1 MTKICKKRK
10 VSIAGIQNIKKR
22 KRIRK
27 QHIIMLYSNNGNSPC
42 VALTNE
48 TFTVYAEIPLR
59 LKFRSKTQI
68 KNQLQADGN

>member
-1 MTKICKKRK
+1 
-10 VSIAGIQNIKKR
+10 
-22 KRIRK
+22 
-27 QHIIMLYSNNGNSPC
+27 MLYSNNGNSPC

-68 KNQLQADGN
+68 KNQLQADGNQKAKKQS